1 MPKGSGKMTE
11 NNYAL
16 DAFLRIPGISESAAG
31 VVDLAV
37 DGGRQYVNMRGDA
50 ADVGFLQAV
59 QAVLGQEI
67 PLEANTMSRSGH
79 CVFWLGPDEWLI
91 VSEHDSAQLIAELRA
106 ATADLFATFTD
117 ISDGLVS
124 LRLEGKHAHDVLAK
138 GCTLDLHGSRFVAG
152 DCAQTSLAKA
162 SILIGLPAAGAGFV
176 IIVRRTF
183 VEYIALWL
191 QHAAAEYGFRAIS
204 Q

>member
-1 MPKGSGKMTE
+1 MTD

-16 DAFLRIPGISESAAG
+16 DVFLRIPGINEAAAG
-31 VVDLAV
+31 IVDLAV
-37 DGGRQYVNMRGDA
+37 DCERQYVNMRGDA
-50 ADVGFLQAV
+50 GDADFLRAV
-59 QAVLGQEI
+59 QGVLGQEI
-67 PLEANTMSRSGH
+67 PVEANTMSRAGH
-79 CVFWLGPDEWLI
+79 CVYWLGPDEWLI
-91 VSEHDSAQLIAELRA
+91 VSEDDSAQLIAKLRA
-106 ATADLFATFTD
+106 ATASLFAAFTD

-124 LRLEGKHAHDVLAK
+124 LRLEGKHAPDVLAK
-138 GCTLDLHGSRFVAG
+138 GCTLDLHSGRFVVG

-191 QHAAAEYGFRAIS
+191 QQAAAEYGFRAIS